1 MLPQPQP
8 FLAQIERTIDAGSDI
23 IPLVCLDRN
32 ERVDPFPDWFM
43 HKMQTMMTSKVC
55 NTYPIQESL
64 LQELI
69 KQHTLASDQILL
81 TPGIDGAIRS
91 LFHAYIKPGDKV
103 ACLRPSYMMY
113 ELYAK
118 MFGAEV
124 MAVDFNEKM
133 EVDMNAL
140 TRAAS
145 ESKYFFIA
153 NPNQPTGTYFGKE
166 IINKLIEIITN
177 NDGVLI
183 LDEAYVQ
190 FVGNSWVEDI
200 SNQTNVLVLQTFSK
214 AYGLAGF
221 RVGWAAGP
229 AEIIEN
235 MRKVRSAYDIN
246 SAAILFAQ
254 QLLIEPKILE
264 KNIENIQVGKQLLIN
279 EGIKLGLIPIDT
291 YTNFLLL
298 KAPNKVDLIKLKS
311 YLYYHGYIIKIYNN
325 VPSMCNIL
333 RITIGSPKIVHSFC
347 TILSNAIKACS
358 KL

>member
-8 FLAQIERTIDAGSDI
+8 FLAQIQRTIDAGSDI

-43 HKMQTMMTSKVC
+43 HKMQKLVTSKVC

-64 LQELI
+64 IQELI
-69 KQHTLASDQILL
+69 LQKNLGSDQILL

-91 LFHAYIKPGDKV
+91 FFHAYVKPGDKV

-124 MAVDFNEKM
+124 IPVEFNEKM
-133 EVDMNAL
+133 KVDLSAMG
-140 TRAAS
+140 RAAA
-145 ESKYFFIA
+145 EAKYFFIA
-153 NPNQPTGTYFGKE
+153 NPNQPTGTYFDKE
-166 IINKLIEIITN
+166 IINNLLEIIRK
-177 NDGVLI
+177 NDGILI

-190 FVGNSWVEDI
+190 FVGKSWVEDI
-200 SNQTNVLVLQTFSK
+200 TTQSNLLVLQTFSK

-229 AEIIEN
+229 IEVIEN

-246 SAAILFAQ
+246 SVAILFAE
-254 QLLIEPKILE
+254 QLLLEPIILE
-264 KNIENIQVGKQLLIN
+264 KNLESIRAGKQLLIN
-279 EGIKLGLIPIDT
+279 EAIKLGLVPIDT

-298 KAPNKVDLIKLKS
+298 KASKEIDVIKLKN
-311 YLYYHGYIIKIYNN
+311 YLKYHGYIIKSYNN
-325 VPSMCNIL
+325 ISCMNNML
-333 RITIGSPKIVHSFC
+333 RITIGSPNIIQSFC
-347 TILSNAIKACS
+347 TIFS
-358 KL
+358 KGVKSILN